1 MRLVRKVESARQ
13 EMADYQVT
21 NPDAEQVFI
30 SYGAP
35 ARTVQQV
42 LHDRPSE
49 GIGHLQFRV
58 VWPFPE
64 FSLSEFKEAKAF
76 IVPEMNL
83 GQMAR
88 EIERHTDVSVIP
100 VPKLG
105 GDLHTPAELE
115 KALEASR

>member
-1 MRLVRKVESARQ
+1 
-13 EMADYQVT
+13 MADYRVT
-21 NPDAEQVFI
+21 NPDAEEVFI

-42 LHDRPSE
+42 LHDRPGE
-49 GIGHLQFRV
+49 RIGHLRLRV

-64 FSLSEFKEAKAF
+64 HALSEFPGAKVF
-76 IVPEMNL
+76 LVPEMNL

-88 EIERHTDVSVIP
+88 EMERHTDVPVVP
-100 VPKLG
+100 VPKIG

-115 KALEASR
+115 RALEGSR